1 MKLSTFQKRK
11 ALEINMTPMIDVVF
25 QLLIFFMTC
34 SQVSVANRE
43 SVELPRQ
50 RGTEDQAN
58 ADVIININKNGDLA
72 VGSEPS
78 TVPEVVAI
86 CLDESQRTYGGDMSR
101 LKITVRVDR
110 RADCRRMNELV
121 DALTKIKV
129 DTVRVAVQTGE

>member
-34 SQVSVANRE
+34 SQVSEANRE
-43 SVELPRQ
+43 MLELPRQ
-50 RGTEDQAN
+50 RGTEDQAT
-58 ADVIININKNGDLA
+58 AEVIINVNKNGELA
-72 VGSEPS
+72 VGSEPA

-86 CLDESQRTYGGDMSR
+86 CLDEANRSHGGDASA
-101 LKITVRVDR
+101 LKITFRIDR
-110 RADCRRMNELV
+110 RADCRTVNELV

-129 DTVRVAVQTGE
+129 HTVRMAVQTGE